1 MAKKLEISF
10 ERIILSILSGWLIT
24 QYFCLAFT
32 PDAGISLEFTEKS
45 NLILFAFF
53 VILFSVPI
61 FIADTKK
68 RMEEV
73 RNRLRKKARKEE
85 RQQIIEDIFA
95 DNSDSDDNSE
105 TAIVSSIA
113 DNILDD

>member
-1 MAKKLEISF
+1 MRKGEPTMDNVFDGDIREISAKS
-10 ERIILSILSGWLIT
+10 ERQNKT
-24 QYFCLAFT
+24 
-32 PDAGISLEFTEKS
+32 
-45 NLILFAFF
+45 
-53 VILFSVPI
+53 V
-61 FIADTKK
+61 IADTKK

>member
-1 MAKKLEISF
+1 MRKGEPTMDNLLDDDIRGFFAKT
-10 ERIILSILSGWLIT
+10 ERQKKTI
-24 QYFCLAFT
+24 
-32 PDAGISLEFTEKS
+32 
-45 NLILFAFF
+45 N
-53 VILFSVPI
+53 
-61 FIADTKK
+61 ADTKK

-95 DNSDSDDNSE
+95 DNSDNDDNSE